1 MSRIEEALKELVQRR
16 DLTAGLA
23 RACFL
28 EIMDGGV
35 EEALLGGFL
44 IALRMKGETP
54 EEIAAFAEAMRGR
67 SVGLPGERDED
78 LLDTCGTG
86 GDGLGGF
93 NVSTLT
99 ALVAAGAGA
108 RVAKHGNRAS
118 SGRCGSADLLSQ
130 LGVRIESDPST
141 ISRCIDDAGIGFLFA
156 PAMHPAVKGAT
167 PARRALGVRTV
178 FNLLGPLSHPARAA
192 CQLMGV
198 FERRWVEP
206 AARALSALGARRAL
220 VVHGMDGMDEITT
233 TAPTWVSELQA
244 GQVRSYEI
252 DARDLGIERAAP
264 EALRGGGPEENA
276 AIARS
281 ILAGERGPRRDLV
294 LANAA
299 AALWVAGKA
308 ADLLEGKRLAE
319 QSIDSG
325 AAARKLEKLVELTAE
340 TRA

>member
-1 MSRIEEALKELVQRR
+1 MSRMEEALKELVLSR
-16 DLTAGLA
+16 DLSADLA
-23 RACFL
+23 RACFA
-28 EIMDGGV
+28 EIMDGSV
-35 EEALLGGFL
+35 EGPLLGGFL

-67 SVGLPGERDED
+67 SMGLPGAREEE

-93 NVSTLT
+93 NVSTLA

-118 SGRCGSADLLSQ
+118 SGRCGSADLLAH
-130 LGVRIESDPST
+130 LGVRIEADPSAVA
-141 ISRCIDDAGIGFLFA
+141 RCLDEAGIGFLFA

-206 AARALSALGARRAL
+206 AARALAALGARRAL

-233 TAPTWVSELQA
+233 TAPTWVSELESGA
-244 GQVRSYEI
+244 VRSYEI
-252 DARDLGIERAAP
+252 DVREVGIERASL
-264 EALRGGGPEENA
+264 EDLRGGGAAENA

-281 ILAGERGPRRDLV
+281 ILAGEPGPRRDLV
-294 LANAA
+294 VVNAA
-299 AALWVAGKA
+299 AALWIAGRA
-308 ADLLEGKRLAE
+308 ADLRQGRSLAE
-319 QSIDSG
+319 RSIDSG
-325 AAARKLEKLVELTAE
+325 EAAKKLADLVRLTAE
-340 TRA
+340 PPS